1 MTAPNADRIISAYL
15 ARLDSAL
22 ASVPAP
28 RRQELADELQAHI
41 AEARSR
47 LQNESDADLLNI
59 LDRLGDPAEMAA
71 AEIDPVQSTPP
82 GPARSRALEIAAIVL
97 LVLFW
102 PVGVILLWM
111 SDAWT
116 RRQKL
121 IGTLVPPGGY
131 VGALVLGPLLALG
144 TLGVACNTVT
154 DSAGRVLSNT
164 CPPDAAQTALNVG
177 ATVLAIAYLVLPL
190 VTAAYLATRVHRADA
205 ARGARDAGLVPQS
218 AVKA

>member
-15 ARLDSAL
+15 ARLGAAL

-28 RRQELADELQAHI
+28 RRQELTEELRAHI

-47 LQNESDADLLNI
+47 LQTESDSDLLNI

-71 AEIDPVQSTPP
+71 AEIDPVESTPP
-82 GPARSRALEIAAIVL
+82 RPARSRALEIAAIVL
-97 LVLFW
+97 LLLFW
-102 PVGVILLWM
+102 PVGVVLLWM

-116 RRQKL
+116 TRQKL

-131 VGALVLGPLLALG
+131 IGVLVLGPLLAWG
-144 TLGVACNTVT
+144 TVAVACSTVT
-154 DSAGRVLSNT
+154 DGSGRVLSST
-164 CPPDAAQTALNVG
+164 CPPDAAQTAITVG
-177 ATVLAIAYLVLPL
+177 ATVLAIVYLVLPL
-190 VTAAYLATRVHRADA
+190 VTAAYLATRLRRADA
-205 ARGARDAGLVPQS
+205 APGAGDAPLVPRA